1 MRYFTNSELGTIR
14 RCPRQWYFEYYLSI
28 KKTYD
33 TKNLAV
39 TSGIYLHE
47 GVAEYYNDG
56 QDPLST
62 VALLA
67 ATDRAEQET
76 ILETAG
82 ENAQIKVEENLKII
96 KQAEELSTIM
106 IQGYLEWL
114 EQEGADSYLMFI
126 SAEEEVSILFPSEQ
140 IQAMKPTSLLGKLDA
155 KFLDERTG
163 ARVFMDHKSVQN
175 FSDREKTAHLDPQ
188 FLFYSLIEYL
198 TLTVEQE
205 EGTTEVAWTDGGIIN
220 MARRVKRTGTAKPPF
235 FKRKDVG
242 HSIHEL
248 RNFFVRTAGEILRA
262 LQMEDQLDAGLD
274 HRMACP
280 PSPTRDCS
288 WDCQY
293 LQLCTI
299 VDDGSDASGF
309 IEDVFTVVDPLE
321 RYATIEDAD

>member
-14 RCPRQWYFEYYLSI
+14 RCPRKWYFEYYLSI
-28 KKTYD
+28 KRIYEH
-33 TKNLAV
+33 KNLAV
-39 TSGIYLHE
+39 ASGIYLHE
-47 GVAEYYNDG
+47 GLAELYNDG

-76 ILETAG
+76 MMADAG
-82 ENAQIKVEENLKII
+82 DDAIAKIEENVKII
-96 KQAEELSTIM
+96 NQAEELATIM
-106 IQGYLEWL
+106 VQGYLQWL
-114 EQEGADSYLMFI
+114 EEEGADSYLQFI
-126 SAEEEVSILFPSEQ
+126 SAEEEVAILFPFEQ
-140 IQAMKPTSLLGKLDA
+140 IQAIKPTSILGKLDA
-155 KFLDERTG
+155 RFLDERSG
-163 ARVFMDHKSVQN
+163 ARIFMDHKSVQN
-175 FSDREKTAHLDPQ
+175 FADREKTAHLDTQ

-198 TLTVEQE
+198 TLLDEQE
-205 EGTTEVAWTDGGIIN
+205 EGTTDVAWTDGGIIN
-220 MARRVKRTGTAKPPF
+220 MARRVKRSGTAKPPF
-235 FKRKDVG
+235 FKRKDVR

-262 LQMEDQLDAGLD
+262 LQMEVALETVD

-293 LQLCTI
+293 LQLCSI

-309 IEDVFTVVDPLE
+309 IEDVFSVVDSLE
-321 RYATIEDAD
+321 RYDSIEDAD